1 MDIIAIKIK
10 KNLQVRSHSL
20 SEREIA
26 YLSKLVNMLRSWLK
40 VTTGDL
46 FKNIYL
52 CTLAKHMNFTC
63 KHHFKFL
70 KIIYYVVKF
79 KSSNF
84 TTVKLAQIIMFA
96 NYKRWLENCYPKK
109 KKIPPNVQRTHQK
122 KDVQERMEEKE
133 NEGIQKE
140 KLSKRGKQISLH
152 LNPFINVQTD
162 NLKSVSNPSYRY

>member
-96 NYKRWLENCYPKK
+96 NYKRWLENCYQKK
-109 KKIPPNVQRTHQK
+109 KSTKCAKNTPEEGCAGKNGRERKWRYTKRKTEQKRKANIPTPKSIHKCSNRQP
-122 KDVQERMEEKE
+122 EKR
-133 NEGIQKE
+133 K
-140 KLSKRGKQISLH
+140 
-152 LNPFINVQTD
+152 
-162 NLKSVSNPSYRY
+162 